1 MEDEGLEYPFTA
13 DFSARDLQQ
22 ALEIY
27 FDTHICYKKLQQRTV
42 GFKACFFHVQ
52 VWRKLS
58 AAFCPAAHLKQSK
71 SVNSR

>member
-13 DFSARDLQQ
+13 DSSARDLQQ

-27 FDTHICYKKLQQRTV
+27 FDTHICYEKLQKRTV

-52 VWRKLS
+52 V
-58 AAFCPAAHLKQSK
+58 
-71 SVNSR
+71 